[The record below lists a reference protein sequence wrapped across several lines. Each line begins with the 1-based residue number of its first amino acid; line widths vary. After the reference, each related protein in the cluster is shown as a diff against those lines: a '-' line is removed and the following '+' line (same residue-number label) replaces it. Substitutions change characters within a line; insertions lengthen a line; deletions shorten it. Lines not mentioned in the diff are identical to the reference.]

1 MSNHDLIFLNY
12 LAKVFD
18 NLDDIVMLFE
28 LHEDGVEPLLVNDGF
43 YTATNQPKG
52 FIRDV
57 IKVVDAHWTV
67 TPTFPELFDR
77 AISTQD
83 TVSERLHV
91 QAPNGSKT
99 FTSKFIPVLNSLAE
113 VTHLVVIARDIS
125 DIEAKDT
132 RIAELEA
139 QLRQK
144 KPNKTS

>member
-18 NLDDIVMLFE
+18 NLDDIIMLFE
-28 LHEDGVEPLLVNDGF
+28 IREDDIEPLLVNDGF

-52 FIRDV
+52 CIRDV

-67 TPTFPELFDR
+67 TPSFPELFDR

-83 TVSERLHV
+83 TVSEQLSV
-91 QAPNGSKT
+91 QTPQETKI

-113 VTHLVVIARDIS
+113 VTHLVVIARDIT
-125 DIEAKDT
+125 DIEFKDAK
-132 RIAELEA
+132 IAELEA
-139 QLRQK
+139 QLGRQK
-144 KPNKTS
+144 KPKR